1 MSHDAQPIS
10 ILIAALGGEGG
21 GVLTGWLVDAAMR
34 SDLPVQSISTPGV
47 AQRTGATTYYVE
59 VYPETNAS
67 LDGKRPVLALYP
79 SPGAVD
85 IMVASELIE
94 AGRAL
99 ENGYI
104 APDRTTLIAAIHRVY
119 AVAEKSAMADGRFDE
134 QRVLRAAREMP
145 QRAILMD
152 LTRNPETRSLI
163 LNSVLLGAIAGS
175 ERLPIDT
182 ETFHDAIRHAG
193 KMVDANLTAFEYG
206 LSLARGAIRQAEPE
220 PELEPPAIV
229 PRGLQALVSDAAH
242 SFPADA
248 LTVVELG
255 LERTAD
261 WHNLRYARRY
271 LDRLKPVL
279 ETERRV
285 SHSELFPLTAE
296 VARHLALWM
305 TYEDLIRVADLKTRA
320 DRFAKIRAEVRA
332 KPDEP
337 VRTREFM
344 KPGVEEVASL
354 LPGFLARPLIRWA
367 DRRNLTHRLHVPM
380 RLTSSSAFGFT
391 LIWLLARMRWLRPYG
406 SRFAEEQAAI
416 DNWLDTVRRLAD
428 RSPDLAQE
436 VARLPR
442 LIKGY
447 SDTHRRGLANY
458 RAIMDGLV
466 APLLAGDGADDVEAA
481 SRIAEARK
489 AALKDPDGDALAQA
503 LRLAPNAMA
512 AQ

>member
-1 MSHDAQPIS
+1 MADSAQPIS

-59 VYPETNAS
+59 IYPQTNAS

-79 SPGAVD
+79 SPGTVD

-99 ENGYI
+99 ENGYV
-104 APDRTTLIAAIHRVY
+104 APDRTILIAATHRIY

-134 QRVLRAAREMP
+134 DRVLRAAQELP

-163 LNSVLLGAIAGS
+163 LNAVLLGAIAGS
-175 ERLPIDT
+175 ESLPIKT
-182 ETFHDAIRHAG
+182 ETFREAIQHAG
-193 KMVDANLTAFEYG
+193 KMVEANLTAFEYG
-206 LSLARGAIRQAEPE
+206 VSLARGAIRQAEPE
-220 PELEPPAIV
+220 LEIAAPDHARSLDRLIGQAAQNFPPDT
-229 PRGLQALVSDAAH
+229 LK
-242 SFPADA
+242 
-248 LTVVELG
+248 TVELG

-261 WHNLRYARRY
+261 WHNLGYAKRY
-271 LDRLKPVL
+271 LKRLTTIL
-279 ETERRV
+279 DTEMRV
-285 SHSELFPLTAE
+285 GDSEVFPLTKE
-296 VARHLALWM
+296 VARRLALWM
-305 TYEDLIRVADLKTRA
+305 AYEDLIRVADLKTRA
-320 DRFAKIRAEVRA
+320 ERFAKIREEVRA

-344 KPGVEEVASL
+344 KPGVEEVAAM
-354 LPGFLARPLIRWA
+354 LPGFLARPLLRWA
-367 DRRNLTHRLHVPM
+367 ERRNLTVRLHIPM
-380 RLTSSSAFGFT
+380 RLTSSGIFGFT
-391 LIWLLARMRWLRPYG
+391 LIWLLARMRRFRPMGYRYG
-406 SRFAEEQAAI
+406 QEQAAI
-416 DNWLDTVRRLAD
+416 EQWLDAVNRLAD
-428 RSPDLAQE
+428 RSPELALE

-447 SDTHRRGLANY
+447 SDTHRRGTSNY
-458 RAIMDGLV
+458 RTIMDDLV
-466 APLLAGDGADDVEAA
+466 APLLADRSGDDEVAERLIAD
-481 SRIAEARK
+481 ARK

-503 LRLAPNAMA
+503 LSPTTTAVA
-512 AQ
+512 AE